1 MMYLYDPNSESGL
14 ALARAL
20 GVQTIRHTGSTFKGF
35 GKKVLNWGCSDLPLQ
50 VRRAEV
56 FNKEHCV
63 DWAINKIKSFS
74 HMTENGVR
82 TVPWTTDVRVAQGWK
97 DAGDRVFVRTRVKG
111 KDGEG
116 LGEAGE
122 RVDAVLGARLWTKF
136 IRAEKE
142 YRINVVRTY
151 CAEFHEWLHEDAC
164 QRKVPLDGFSG
175 RINPDIKTSSNG
187 YGFKFVTR
195 NIPRDVIWQAHAA
208 IDALELDFGGV
219 DVLWD
224 GTQAYVLEVNTAPQ
238 FTPRVIETLL
248 PAFKELLGIE

>member
-35 GKKVLNWGCSDLPLQ
+35 GKKVLNWGSSDLPLQ

-63 DWAINKIKSFS
+63 DWAINKIKAFTR
-74 HMTENGVR
+74 MTEFGVR
-82 TVPWTTDVRVAQGWK
+82 TVPWTTDVREAREWLDDGVRFFG
-97 DAGDRVFVRTRVKG
+97 RTRVKG

-116 LGEAGE
+116 LEECRDDLSLEGCK
-122 RVDAVLGARLWTKF
+122 LFTKF
-136 IRAEKE
+136 IQAEKE
-142 YRINVVRTY
+142 YRINVVRIWNE
-151 CAEFHEWLHEDAC
+151 EFQEWSYHHAC
-164 QRKVPLDGFSG
+164 QRKVPLDGFVG
-175 RINPDIKTSSNG
+175 HVNPDIKTSGNG
-187 YGFKFVTR
+187 YGFKFVTQ
-195 NIPRDVIWQAHAA
+195 NIPGPVLQQAYWA
-208 IDALELDFGGV
+208 INALGLDFGGV
-219 DVLWD
+219 DVVWD